1 MRKGEQSDPGK
12 GRESAKRQTST
23 AKESPLNPKQQAF
36 VNEYLVD
43 LNASQAAARAGYSA
57 KTAGQIGYELL
68 KKPEIQEAIQQ
79 RRVQLQDATSI
90 TPESVLMRWWE
101 IANADASELTAIHY
115 RCCRHCY
122 GEGHAYQWT
131 DEAEYERAVDNAE
144 REDMEPPT
152 DEGGYGFD
160 PRLSPHAKCPKC
172 FGEGHVHVHLAD
184 TRKLSPAGRLL
195 FDGVKET
202 KFGIEI
208 KVQDRSKALENVA
221 KHLGMFKTDVNL
233 GVQPDSPLASLFA
246 QLAGKTLKPGMKDD

>member
-1 MRKGEQSDPGK
+1 MRNLDA
-12 GRESAKRQTST
+12 REKV
-23 AKESPLNPKQQAF
+23 F
-36 VNEYLVD
+36 VDEYLTD
-43 LNASQAAARAGYSA
+43 LDPKRAAIAAGYSPSMA
-57 KTAGQIGYELL
+57 NSKAYQWVSDGKT
-68 KKPEIQEAIQQ
+68 KPHVYEAIQQ
-79 RRVQLQDATSI
+79 RMADREKRTEITQDM
-90 TPESVLMRWWE
+90 VLRRWWE

-131 DEAEYERAVDNAE
+131 DEAEYERAVANAE

-246 QLAGKTLKPGMKDD
+246 QLAGKTLKPGGSE